1 MTLPLRNDT
10 GHSLIELMFGLGIA
24 LAAVSAAYT
33 VASTTDKASVVND
46 QTAQMQQ
53 NARIAMELIA
63 SDVRMAGFGMSGAVG
78 ACNQAVMPV
87 DHTPTGPDRGSDSVS
102 LVVPVTLSTLSAN
115 TAAPFNS
122 VALQAGAVAAMSPNG
137 FGNGASISIGG
148 ATPAT
153 VSGIAGDVLTLGTSV
168 ALPVFYPSNTQV
180 FWLQCVTY
188 GIGTTTAACAGSA
201 PCLLRSGVAVAEGIE
216 DIQLAYACD
225 GCNLAVNGAIA
236 DGIIDDQNGSTTF
249 DTADFVSDNTWAT
262 APLTTDKIRLVRIS
276 LVARQSRNDRE
287 WHGTAPTTV
296 EDHDP
301 TTDTGFSLTNYQQA
315 RRRVLTRV
323 VQVRNLGLF

>member
-1 MTLPLRNDT
+1 MTSLVRNEF

-53 NARIAMELIA
+53 NARIAMELMA
-63 SDVRMAGFGMSGAVG
+63 SDVRMAGFGMNSAVG
-78 ACNQAVMPV
+78 ACTQPIMPV
-87 DHTPTGPDRGSDSVS
+87 DHTPTGADRGPDAVS
-102 LVVPVTLSTLSAN
+102 LVIPVTLSTLSAN

-122 VALQAGAVAAMSPNG
+122 IALQPGAVAAMSPSG
-137 FGNGASISIGG
+137 FGTGASLSIGG

-153 VSGIAGDVLTLGTSV
+153 VTGIAGDVLTLGASV
-168 ALPVFYPSNTQV
+168 ALPVFYPANTQV

-188 GIGTTTAACAGSA
+188 SVGTTTAACAGGA
-201 PCLLRSGVAVAEGIE
+201 PCLLRNGVAVVEGIE

-225 GCNLAVNGAIA
+225 GCNLATNGGVA
-236 DGIIDDQNGSTTF
+236 DGIIDDQNGSNTF
-249 DTADFVSDNTWAT
+249 DTADFISDNTWTT
-262 APLTTDKIRLVRIS
+262 APLTPDKFRLVRIS

-323 VQVRNLGLF
+323 VQVRNLGL